1 MIGGISMSG
10 KKGIKHFGE
19 HIIDDVLRMKAAGKT
34 NREISEFY
42 EFENKYVIKGL
53 IKRFNRKQKML
64 LAGIVPRRK
73 GRPPKCYVV
82 TDDEKDKDNEI
93 KRLKM
98 ENELLRSF
106 LQIAGRK

>member
-10 KKGIKHFGE
+10 KKGVKHFGE
-19 HIIDDVLRMKAAGKT
+19 HIIDDVLRMKAEGKT

-53 IKRFNRKQKML
+53 IKRFNQKQKML

-73 GRPPKCYVV
+73 GRPPKGYVV
-82 TDDEKDKDNEI
+82 KEDEKDNEI

-106 LQIAGRK
+106 LQVAGRK

>member
-19 HIIDDVLRMKAAGKT
+19 HIIDDVLRMKAEGKT

-64 LAGIVPRRK
+64 LAGIIPRRK
-73 GRPPKCYVV
+73 GRPPKGHAV
-82 TDDEKDKDNEI
+82 TEDEKDNEI

-106 LQIAGRK
+106 LQVAGRK

>member
-10 KKGIKHFGE
+10 KKGVKHFGE
-19 HIIDDVLRMKAAGKT
+19 HIINNVLKMKAEGKT

-73 GRPPKCYVV
+73 GRPPKSYVM
-82 TDDEKDKDNEI
+82 TEDEKDNEI

-98 ENELLRSF
+98 ENEMLRSF
-106 LQIAGRK
+106 LQVTGRK